1 MKNEY
6 INYNKKLIYKMSTN
20 NIQQSFK
27 DLLDSNDK
35 LLDNAL
41 KKYTTSKTPLL
52 NNHEEEILNQIEN
65 KSKEKY
71 EPNIS
76 RCPFFKKQHKDIN
89 MKFEPHYQINFLFH
103 PYDFVF
109 DRLNYDTKEKMDNSK
124 QLRNY
129 PLHLRNTLFIRDE
142 KVKKV
147 RKMEFQTSY
156 LIGEEL
162 REKIEKVYLKGDY
175 FEALKGYNLLYSLFK
190 WIEFKNKNREN
201 EIFNHITEI
210 RDNPIIDDD
219 IIKREIKIQ
228 EKILY
233 EKENYLSTMLHILK
247 RLSYCYMNLRNY
259 NEAKKCLNEALEY
272 ANDNF
277 PDIYF
282 RRGQVRMY
290 NKFSNFKELNLAL
303 GDFTNALCKKI
314 TIGEEVIRDH
324 YNKIKKMISEKLKN
338 GVMIAKKFLHNFR
351 YAFEKIQSKN
361 LKIQDCLTLN
371 IEMIDL
377 NYKVLVE
384 IKETYFYTIR
394 YILKSNNLEKF
405 KKALKEYDNFLDGFY
420 DFEYYYKYD
429 VTNLE
434 VEVYNQLNKI
444 EKNDIEMIKNK
455 LILKPIF
462 DEIKLRKCEEI
473 FMNLKLNQQI
483 YERAYQSVFEKQR
496 LLNINSIVNEG
507 NNNSTLKFINYY
519 FSKMINEIKR
529 MFQLSNAQL
538 YFISVMIFIVSLTL
552 IIIPILTR

>member
-1 MKNEY
+1 
-6 INYNKKLIYKMSTN
+6 
-20 NIQQSFK
+20 
-27 DLLDSNDK
+27 
-35 LLDNAL
+35 
-41 KKYTTSKTPLL
+41 
-52 NNHEEEILNQIEN
+52 
-65 KSKEKY
+65 
-71 EPNIS
+71 
-76 RCPFFKKQHKDIN
+76 
-89 MKFEPHYQINFLFH
+89 
-103 PYDFVF
+103 
-109 DRLNYDTKEKMDNSK
+109 
-124 QLRNY
+124 
-129 PLHLRNTLFIRDE
+129 
-142 KVKKV
+142 
-147 RKMEFQTSY
+147 
-156 LIGEEL
+156 
-162 REKIEKVYLKGDY
+162 
-175 FEALKGYNLLYSLFK
+175 
-190 WIEFKNKNREN
+190 
-201 EIFNHITEI
+201 
-210 RDNPIIDDD
+210 
-219 IIKREIKIQ
+219 
-228 EKILY
+228 
-233 EKENYLSTMLHILK
+233 
-247 RLSYCYMNLRNY
+247 
-259 NEAKKCLNEALEY
+259 
-272 ANDNF
+272 
-277 PDIYF
+277 
-282 RRGQVRMY
+282 
-290 NKFSNFKELNLAL
+290 
-303 GDFTNALCKKI
+303 
-314 TIGEEVIRDH
+314 
-324 YNKIKKMISEKLKN
+324 MISEKLKN